1 MSVKCT
7 LFQFHMDC
15 SVCLSP
21 VRQQP
26 KAVGQWLLKF
36 LFAGRLWSLICPSSR
51 RKVIVRFCTSWV
63 LLTGGLFYCKEKTKR
78 SEWMGCTTAFHRS
91 WYCSPNATSG
101 PISGNHT
108 LLVDDLVLYGSQNRL
123 LSYNQTVWISVLFC
137 YHFCFPAALQ
147 MYLNWTPWDG
157 PKLLFN

>member
-26 KAVGQWLLKF
+26 KAAGQWLLKF

-51 RKVIVRFCTSWV
+51 RKVIVRFCTGWV
-63 LLTGGLFYCKEKTKR
+63 LLTGGLFIAKKKQKGQN
-78 SEWMGCTTAFHRS
+78 EWVA
-91 WYCSPNATSG
+91 
-101 PISGNHT
+101 
-108 LLVDDLVLYGSQNRL
+108 QL
-123 LSYNQTVWISVLFC
+123 LSTEVDT
-137 YHFCFPAALQ
+137 ALQ
-147 MYLNWTPWDG
+147 MQPVV
-157 PKLLFN
+157 LFLEITHYWLMIWSCMALRTDYFHTTRLFGSVCFFATTSASLPPCRCI